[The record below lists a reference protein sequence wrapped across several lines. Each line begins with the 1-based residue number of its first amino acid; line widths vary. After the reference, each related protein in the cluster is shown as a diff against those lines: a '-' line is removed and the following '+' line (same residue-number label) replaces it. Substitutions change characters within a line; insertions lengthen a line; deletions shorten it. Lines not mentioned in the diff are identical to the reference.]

1 MSNDDD
7 LRDALER
14 LARRGSARG
23 FDAVLA
29 GAADEAAR
37 DEAVHHVVERGSGS
51 GDLDP
56 IPFVTAEPA
65 ARRRRRPLGSM
76 IAAAGIAALLVV
88 GTLAVS
94 AVVGNSGSGSGS
106 AQAAV
111 ERLAD
116 ALRHGDPLAAAGVLA
131 PEEVR
136 SLQGT
141 VESAERK
148 AAELQLVQ
156 TAGAPLAGVN
166 FDVTGLKLSTQ
177 PLADGYAKV
186 VVEGGTFSASTR
198 KAQFSPLMQKAL
210 HNSHDDSSSADL
222 SHLAADLKLPTFVVG
237 IKRDGKWYVSAA
249 YTVLEYVREANE
261 LPAADLGSGT
271 RSVSTLGA
279 DTPEAAVQ
287 ESMRALAQKDWS
299 KLLTMSPP
307 DEVPVY
313 DYRAALVSLIQRDD
327 PRGVDGSKPAFTI
340 GSMTTSAHVDGDSA
354 TVSLNASGTTSS
366 GKWSIEGGCFSS
378 TSNDAVAA
386 GDPTLPCYPTAGLF
400 LFLFRFGLGSET
412 GKDGTFTVV
421 KESGRWFVSPVSTVL
436 DLVNSSINGLDQRT
450 LYELL
455 NIPEQL
461 PADAALRL
469 GTKIT
474 LPASDPGPRV
484 LSFAG
489 KRGEQ
494 LLGLSTPHQDSY
506 DSTPLYVRVF
516 GPDGATLYQA
526 DGMFEGQAFTLPVDG
541 TYKFI
546 VTRQFLSAGKVAT
559 VTVWDAADAP
569 AAAKDNHGEQCTYD
583 ANGSTCNGPSS
594 GGASGSLGVG
604 ENLQPGETCTSTA
617 NTQSCTSVT
626 VVAPPAQS
634 TGTTFVSGNG
644 ASGSS
649 GSPTSVPGTLPEAT
663 SVPAGG

>member
-7 LRDALER
+7 LRDALKR
-14 LARRGSARG
+14 LAGRGTARG
-23 FDAVLA
+23 FESVLA

-37 DEAVHHVVERGSGS
+37 EEAVPHVVERGSGS
-51 GDLDP
+51 DDLDP

-94 AVVGNSGSGSGS
+94 AVVGNGGSGSGS
-106 AQAAV
+106 AQGAV

-116 ALRHGDPLAAAGVLA
+116 ALKHGDPLAAAGVLA

-141 VESAERK
+141 VQSAERK

-177 PLADGYAKV
+177 SLADGYAKV

-210 HNSHDDSSSADL
+210 RNSHDNSSSADL
-222 SHLAADLKLPTFVVG
+222 SQLAADLKLPTFVVA

-271 RSVSTLGA
+271 RSASTLGA

-340 GSMTTSAHVDGDSA
+340 GSMTTSAQVDGDTA
-354 TVSLNASGTTSS
+354 KVSLNASGTTSG

-378 TSNDAVAA
+378 RSNDEVAA
-386 GDPTLPCYPTAGLF
+386 GDPALPCFPAGGF
-400 LFLFRFGLGSET
+400 LFLRVGYGADSA
-412 GKDGTFTVV
+412 KDAKVAVV
-421 KESGRWFVSPVSTVL
+421 KEGGRWFVSPVGTAL
-436 DLVNSSINGLDQRT
+436 DLVNQAVNGLDRRS
-450 LYELL
+450 LYTLL
-455 NIPEQL
+455 NLANLL
-461 PADAALRL
+461 PTDGVVTLGKPIALDGAAY
-469 GTKIT
+469 
-474 LPASDPGPRV
+474 
-484 LSFAG
+484 
-489 KRGEQ
+489 
-494 LLGLSTPHQDSY
+494 LLGNVKVLAFDGHKGESVLGLTSPAKGSPSSPSSPSSGIAGSANPQAQ
-506 DSTPLYVRVF
+506 VRVYR
-516 GPDGATLYQA
+516 PDGSEIEAAPGLMY
-526 DGMFEGQAFTLPVDG
+526 GQPLVLPVDG
-541 TYKFI
+541 RYTI
-546 VTRQFLSAGKVAT
+546 VLQAISTIESSVS
-559 VTVWDAADAP
+559 VTIWDAANAP
-569 AAAKDNHGEQCTYD
+569 EAAKHPLDSASGTCTYT
-583 ANGSTCNGPSS
+583 ASST
-594 GGASGSLGVG
+594 
-604 ENLQPGETCTSTA
+604 TCSSTA
-617 NTQSCTSVT
+617 VET
-626 VVAPPAQS
+626 APPGRTPS
-634 TGTTFVSGNG
+634 TFLVGPTTDGTTG
-644 ASGSS
+644 SGSS
-649 GSPTSVPGTLPEAT
+649 SSASVTTST
-663 SVPAGG
+663 VPAGG